1 MYCFLH
7 DDNELH
13 EWYVCFKLERFL
25 KRFRAKLLAAS
36 SSSEA
41 LIVAAWEHCFLT
53 GC

>member
-13 EWYVCFKLERFL
+13 EWHVFK
-25 KRFRAKLLAAS
+25 KNIKKKIDSPWAKLAAS
-36 SSSEA
+36 SSPEA
-41 LIVAAWEHCFLT
+41 LIVAAWEHCFLK